1 MFNLNDN
8 IKNKKFLIYG
18 YGKSGRAPYNYL
30 KKKNKILIYDDNKK
44 LKKFFIS
51 LKKIKL
57 TEFDYIVLSPGIDIS
72 KCRLKNYLKK
82 NKKKSNYRA

>member
-18 YGKSGRAPYNYL
+18 YGKSGRASYNYL

-44 LKKFFIS
+44 LKKYFNS
-51 LKKIKL
+51 TK
-57 TEFDYIVLSPGIDIS
+57 YCG
-72 KCRLKNYLKK
+72 
-82 NKKKSNYRA
+82 